1 MLFCA
6 DIQKLRE
13 SSQVQ
18 AELWVSRL
26 QKYQNSD
33 PSQVGS
39 TPMIWYIWVHEHRLS
54 SCCDV
59 DVYRVLTHS
68 PENWETSRENFSWI
82 AILGNFRP
90 TTALCYATIHNGKH
104 IWLVVSTPLKNM
116 KVSWDD
122 YSQYG
127 KIKNIPNH
135 QSDIY
140 IYIYWPCMA
149 NNRYTNMS
157 WILTNLRSRWII
169 KTLQSVPSAHI
180 GRVRGLCSRYLKGN
194 AMCKWPVGTRATR
207 KRYKVVPQWTK
218 SLKWLVQSYFT
229 RNYGD
234 EIAI

>member
-140 IYIYWPCMA
+140 IYIGLVWLIIDTPICLGYWPIYDQGESSRPS
-149 NNRYTNMS
+149 NRY
-157 WILTNLRSRWII
+157 
-169 KTLQSVPSAHI
+169 P
-180 GRVRGLCSRYLKGN
+180 VR
-194 AMCKWPVGTRATR
+194 T
-207 KRYKVVPQWTK
+207 
-218 SLKWLVQSYFT
+218 
-229 RNYGD
+229 
-234 EIAI
+234 